1 MEISDFSIVSKHDL
15 DNEKC
20 PRCLTIFVN
29 FMVVGENLLG
39 CLNCGSVFVKKDVR
53 EFVRDHQKEI
63 LELNKA
69 GHHILVDDIKNTCG
83 CGFEAKSKAG
93 LKAHQRKCENG

>member
-1 MEISDFSIVSKHDL
+1 MEISDFSIVSKHEL
-15 DNEKC
+15 YNEKC

-63 LELNKA
+63 MVANK
-69 GHHILVDDIKNTCG
+69 GHLRSIVGFVCG
-83 CGFEAKSKAG
+83 CGFKAKSQAG

>member
-1 MEISDFSIVSKHDL
+1 MEKSDFTVVSRHDL
-15 DNEKC
+15 ENEKC

-39 CLNCGSVFVKKDVR
+39 CLNCGSIFVKKEVR

-63 LELNKA
+63 MQIHKFALPPVGDHA
-69 GHHILVDDIKNTCG
+69 CG
-83 CGFEAKSKAG
+83 CGFEAKTKAG